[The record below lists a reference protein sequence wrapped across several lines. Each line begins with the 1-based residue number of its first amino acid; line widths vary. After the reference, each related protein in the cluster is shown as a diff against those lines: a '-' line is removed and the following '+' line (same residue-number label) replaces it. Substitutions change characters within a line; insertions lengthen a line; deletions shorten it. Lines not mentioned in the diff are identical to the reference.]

1 MRNMLLIKSELK
13 IMDYHERVNKGEYWT
28 PGNYCLRLL
37 RSETLLSSFFGL
49 QTHTH
54 PDNTHT

>member
-1 MRNMLLIKSELK
+1 MLLIKSELK
-13 IMDYHERVNKGEYWT
+13 IMDYHERVNTEGEYWT

-49 QTHTH
+49 
-54 PDNTHT
+54 